1 MTPKADTRQ
10 ILQTVP
16 RIPAPTRKSPKAART
31 AGRCDQ
37 PGVTCD
43 ARLLSCFCPSPLNPP
58 LWAAL
63 DLGIGWIPGFQIR
76 TGSGL
81 KIHQEAGRTSPA
93 SWCLRLCRPSDFR
106 AETVLRHNRPQRPQ
120 HRISLPRRCTDCP
133 PRKRGTQALTGAN
146 TGHHGLSL
154 YLGRGVEGM
163 AKKRLAEDPHPGVDF
178 PKLLRQNCFRWRIP
192 F

>member
-16 RIPAPTRKSPKAART
+16 RIPAPARKSPKAART

-133 PRKRGTQALTGAN
+133 PASGAHKLSQGPTRDITASVCILGEELRAWQRKDWQRIRTLALTSRN
-146 TGHHGLSL
+146 
-154 YLGRGVEGM
+154 
-163 AKKRLAEDPHPGVDF
+163 F
-178 PKLLRQNCFRWRIP
+178 
-192 F
+192 